1 MGRAMPNPSSSRA
14 GGAARTFNGPAP
26 PGRAPRSWEQRRD
39 RAKTEPTPGRRLPQP
54 SGRGGHAIRGPV
66 LRAAQEPRATSR
78 GGRAGGRPYPVCPV
92 GWGGAT
98 SVPRADAARPGR
110 SPAAEAQLWRD
121 RRRLHGFAA
130 SGRKLFAQ
138 LGRPSPRCGEG
149 SRFRAR
155 PGPAPRPA
163 RSRGRTRRG
172 WGPPT
177 PGLPGSPPASP
188 RLRLGRQ
195 QTLGWVPGVTTRPGR
210 SEPATG
216 AKGVPQPGRGR
227 GQGYPRGPSPGPG
240 HERRAASAAFRA
252 REGERAA
259 QAPRELAAAPQ
270 VVAAGTGLP
279 PSRARLQPTGNWRPK
294 APPVPGVSPAARPPA
309 ERSLAS

>member
-1 MGRAMPNPSSSRA
+1 MRRGLALPR
-14 GGAARTFNGPAP
+14 PAW
-26 PGRAPRSWEQRRD
+26 PR
-39 RAKTEPTPGRRLPQP
+39 
-54 SGRGGHAIRGPV
+54 
-66 LRAAQEPRATSR
+66 
-78 GGRAGGRPYPVCPV
+78 
-92 GWGGAT
+92 
-98 SVPRADAARPGR
+98 
-110 SPAAEAQLWRD
+110 PA
-121 RRRLHGFAA
+121 
-130 SGRKLFAQ
+130 
-138 LGRPSPRCGEG
+138 
-149 SRFRAR
+149 
-155 PGPAPRPA
+155 PA

-210 SEPATG
+210 SEQATG

-279 PSRARLQPTGNWRPK
+279 ASRARLQPTGNWRPK

-309 ERSLAS
+309 ERSFSFLTPQQPSAPPRGGGTGGAATGRRRLCRERPSTFEAPLGQRSCSCGRRSGPPRLAHPGAWGCQ